1 MLMKTKHSWN
11 SVEKVEFLIR
21 IGTLTE
27 QGYTISEAIQFFLKY
42 ENEKLKPTLTSMLA
56 RLEKG
61 SSISEA
67 LVMLQLPKNIISFVY
82 FAEYYGNLSRGL
94 IDGGNLLKKTLD
106 SKMKFQKL
114 IKYPL
119 FLFWI
124 LGLFLV
130 IMYLY
135 LFPHFTHL
143 FSTLNIQL
151 PLITR
156 LFLLFVENSPKF
168 ALVFLATVLSIS
180 LYFVFVF
187 RKKTILEQAK
197 VYARTPII
205 GNYYR
210 GMITYFFSINL
221 SCLMKSGLAIY
232 DALAIFKN
240 VEGLGYISKEAENM
254 TAHLESGEKL
264 QNVLLYNTLY
274 CKALAYI
281 VEHGQANGRLDEE
294 LEHYSQWLLNDL
306 EAKMK
311 NLFMIIQP
319 ILFFLIG
326 IIILLMFVS
335 ILLPVFSL
343 INGL

>member
-11 SVEKVEFLIR
+11 SVEKAEFLIR

-27 QGYTISEAIQFFLKY
+27 RGYTISEAIQFFLKY
-42 ENEKLKPTLTSMLA
+42 ENEKFKSTLKSMLEK
-56 RLEKG
+56 LEKG
-61 SSISEA
+61 SSVSEA
-67 LVMLQLPKNIISFVY
+67 LIMLQIPKNIISFVY
-82 FAEYYGNLSRGL
+82 FAEFYGDLSRGL
-94 IDGGNLLKKTLD
+94 IDGGNLLKKTLE
-106 SKMKFQKL
+106 SKTKFQKL
-114 IKYPL
+114 IRYPI

-143 FSTLNIQL
+143 FATLNIQL

-156 LFLLFVENSPKF
+156 LFLLFIENSPKL
-168 ALVFLATVLSIS
+168 AIVLLATFLW
-180 LYFVFVF
+180 LYLYYVFIF
-187 RKKTILEQAK
+187 RKKTILEQAT
-197 VYARTPII
+197 VYTKIPII

-210 GMITYFFSINL
+210 AMVTYFFAINL

-232 DALAIFKN
+232 DALGIFKN
-240 VEGLGYISKEAENM
+240 VEGLGYISKEADKM
-254 TAHLESGEKL
+254 ITHLQAGEKL
-264 QNVLLYNTLY
+264 QHVLLYTTLY
-274 CKALAYI
+274 TKALAYI
-281 VEHGQANGRLDEE
+281 VEHGQANGRLTEE

-319 ILFFLIG
+319 ILFLVIG
-326 IIILLMFVS
+326 IFILLMFVS

-343 INGL
+343 IKGI